1 MRRRHRHLR
10 GSATVE
16 FVLIV
21 PVVIVLIAAIT
32 YFYRGYVT
40 DFQTLHD
47 AETQTWKVAMSNDR
61 GVCGTSQRHQFAS
74 VELGEAGDA
83 ARELAAQTMPQFSF
97 LFVNGGVRK
106 SRTRAIPTALAP
118 LEGRWTSTTRAD
130 YLPCNETV
138 GANDAQLPG
147 AFDALWLEYVSP

>member
-1 MRRRHRHLR
+1 MREHCSHQR

-47 AETQTWKVAMSNDR
+47 AESETWRLAMSNDR
-61 GVCGTSQRHQFAS
+61 GVCGTNQRHRFSS
-74 VELGEAGDA
+74 VPLGEAGDA
-83 ARELAAQTMPQFSF
+83 AKEIATQAMPAFSF

-106 SRTRAIPTALAP
+106 SQTRAIPTALAP
-118 LEGRWTSTTRAD
+118 LQGRWTTTTRAD
-130 YLPCNETV
+130 YMPCNETI
-138 GANDAQLPG
+138 GGNDGQLPA
-147 AFDALWLEYVSP
+147 AFDPLWQKYVSP